1 MERFCDEYSG
11 GIWSFYTLSNGGA
24 FMAPDADSDDKWH
37 LFNSMNGN
45 GAQMSAEAAGIAI
58 CLIEYSHH
66 ACRTECDAMTEHYYR
81 LRDYALQH
89 PEQSLIPQ
97 APALPLTAQRTVKRA
112 LTLLDRHLRETGVAF
127 TSTQAAR
134 DWLKL
139 KMAGL
144 EREEFM
150 VLYLNQQNQLIAHE
164 TLFAGSISS
173 TEVHPREVV
182 KRALYFNAAAVILA
196 HNHPSGDT
204 TPSQADKTITQRLVQ
219 ALQLVDIRVPDHLI
233 VGGTQILSFAE
244 HGLL

>member
-1 MERFCDEYSG
+1 M
-11 GIWSFYTLSNGGA
+11 
-24 FMAPDADSDDKWH
+24 M
-37 LFNSMNGN
+37 
-45 GAQMSAEAAGIAI
+45 
-58 CLIEYSHH
+58 
-66 ACRTECDAMTEHYYR
+66 
-81 LRDYALQH
+81 
-89 PEQSLIPQ
+89 EQSLIPQ
-97 APALPLTAQRTVKRA
+97 ATALPLAAQRTVKRA
-112 LTLLDRHLRETGVAF
+112 LTLLDRHLRETVVAF

-150 VLYLNQQNQLIAHE
+150 VLYLNQQNRLIAHE

-196 HNHPSGDT
+196 HNHPSGDIA
-204 TPSQADKTITQRLVQ
+204 PSQADKPITQRLVQ

-233 VGGTQILSFAE
+233 VGGTQTLSFAE

>member
-1 MERFCDEYSG
+1 M
-11 GIWSFYTLSNGGA
+11 
-24 FMAPDADSDDKWH
+24 M
-37 LFNSMNGN
+37 
-45 GAQMSAEAAGIAI
+45 
-58 CLIEYSHH
+58 
-66 ACRTECDAMTEHYYR
+66 
-81 LRDYALQH
+81 
-89 PEQSLIPQ
+89 EQSLIPLT
-97 APALPLTAQRTVKRA
+97 PVLPLTAQRTVKRA

-150 VLYLNQQNQLIAHE
+150 VLYLNQQNRLIAHE

-182 KRALYFNAAAVILA
+182 KSALYFNAAAVILA

>member
-1 MERFCDEYSG
+1 M
-11 GIWSFYTLSNGGA
+11 I
-24 FMAPDADSDDKWH
+24 
-37 LFNSMNGN
+37 
-45 GAQMSAEAAGIAI
+45 
-58 CLIEYSHH
+58 
-66 ACRTECDAMTEHYYR
+66 
-81 LRDYALQH
+81 
-89 PEQSLIPQ
+89 EQSLIPQ

-150 VLYLNQQNQLIAHE
+150 VLYLNQQNQLIAYE

>member
-1 MERFCDEYSG
+1 M
-11 GIWSFYTLSNGGA
+11 
-24 FMAPDADSDDKWH
+24 M
-37 LFNSMNGN
+37 
-45 GAQMSAEAAGIAI
+45 
-58 CLIEYSHH
+58 
-66 ACRTECDAMTEHYYR
+66 
-81 LRDYALQH
+81 
-89 PEQSLIPQ
+89 EQSLIPQ
-97 APALPLTAQRTVKRA
+97 ATALPLAAQRTVKRA

-150 VLYLNQQNQLIAHE
+150 VLYLNQQNQLITHE
-164 TLFAGSISS
+164 ILFAGSISS

-182 KRALYFNAAAVILA
+182 KRALYFNAAAVLFA

-204 TPSQADKTITQRLVQ
+204 TPSQADKAVTQRLVQ

>member
-1 MERFCDEYSG
+1 M
-11 GIWSFYTLSNGGA
+11 
-24 FMAPDADSDDKWH
+24 M
-37 LFNSMNGN
+37 
-45 GAQMSAEAAGIAI
+45 
-58 CLIEYSHH
+58 
-66 ACRTECDAMTEHYYR
+66 
-81 LRDYALQH
+81 
-89 PEQSLIPQ
+89 EQSLTPQ
-97 APALPLTAQRTVKRA
+97 APVLPLSAQRTVQHA
-112 LTLLDRHLRETGVAF
+112 LALLDRHLRETGVAF
-127 TSTQAAR
+127 TSIQAAR
-134 DWLKL
+134 DWLRL

-150 VLYLNQQNQLIAHE
+150 VLYLNQQNRLIAHE

-182 KRALYFNAAAVILA
+182 KRALYFNAAAVLFA

-204 TPSQADKTITQRLVQ
+204 TPSQADKAVTQRLVQ

>member
-1 MERFCDEYSG
+1 M
-11 GIWSFYTLSNGGA
+11 
-24 FMAPDADSDDKWH
+24 M
-37 LFNSMNGN
+37 
-45 GAQMSAEAAGIAI
+45 
-58 CLIEYSHH
+58 
-66 ACRTECDAMTEHYYR
+66 
-81 LRDYALQH
+81 
-89 PEQSLIPQ
+89 EQSLIPLT
-97 APALPLTAQRTVKRA
+97 PALPLTAQRTVKRA

-127 TSTQAAR
+127 TSTQAAS

-150 VLYLNQQNQLIAHE
+150 VMYLNQQNQLIAYE

-196 HNHPSGDT
+196 HNHPSGNII
-204 TPSQADKTITQRLVQ
+204 PSQADKTITQRLVK
-219 ALQLVDIRVPDHLI
+219 ALHLVDIRVPDHLI
-233 VGGTQILSFAE
+233 VGGAQILSFAE

>member
-1 MERFCDEYSG
+1 M
-11 GIWSFYTLSNGGA
+11 
-24 FMAPDADSDDKWH
+24 M
-37 LFNSMNGN
+37 
-45 GAQMSAEAAGIAI
+45 
-58 CLIEYSHH
+58 
-66 ACRTECDAMTEHYYR
+66 
-81 LRDYALQH
+81 
-89 PEQSLIPQ
+89 EQSLIPLT
-97 APALPLTAQRTVKRA
+97 PVLPLTAQRTIKRA

-127 TSTQAAR
+127 TSTQATR

-150 VLYLNQQNQLIAHE
+150 VLYLNQQNQLIANE

-204 TPSQADKTITQRLVQ
+204 MPSRADKTITQRLVQ

-233 VGGTQILSFAE
+233 VGGTQMLSFAE

>member
-1 MERFCDEYSG
+1 M
-11 GIWSFYTLSNGGA
+11 
-24 FMAPDADSDDKWH
+24 M
-37 LFNSMNGN
+37 
-45 GAQMSAEAAGIAI
+45 
-58 CLIEYSHH
+58 
-66 ACRTECDAMTEHYYR
+66 
-81 LRDYALQH
+81 
-89 PEQSLIPQ
+89 EQSLTPL
-97 APALPLTAQRTVKRA
+97 APVLPLSAQRTVQHA
-112 LTLLDRHLRETGVAF
+112 LALLDRHLRETGVAF

-150 VLYLNQQNQLIAHE
+150 VLYLNQQNQLLAHE
-164 TLFAGSISS
+164 TLFTGTINS

>member
-1 MERFCDEYSG
+1 M
-11 GIWSFYTLSNGGA
+11 
-24 FMAPDADSDDKWH
+24 M
-37 LFNSMNGN
+37 
-45 GAQMSAEAAGIAI
+45 
-58 CLIEYSHH
+58 
-66 ACRTECDAMTEHYYR
+66 
-81 LRDYALQH
+81 
-89 PEQSLIPQ
+89 EQSLIPQ
-97 APALPLTAQRTVKRA
+97 ATALPLAAQRTVKRA

-150 VLYLNQQNQLIAHE
+150 VLYLNQQNRLIAHE

-182 KRALYFNAAAVILA
+182 KRALNFNAAAVILA
-196 HNHPSGDT
+196 HNHPSGDIA
-204 TPSQADKTITQRLVQ
+204 PSQADKAITQRLVQ

-233 VGGTQILSFAE
+233 VGGTQTLSFAE

>member
-1 MERFCDEYSG
+1 M
-11 GIWSFYTLSNGGA
+11 
-24 FMAPDADSDDKWH
+24 M
-37 LFNSMNGN
+37 
-45 GAQMSAEAAGIAI
+45 
-58 CLIEYSHH
+58 
-66 ACRTECDAMTEHYYR
+66 
-81 LRDYALQH
+81 
-89 PEQSLIPQ
+89 EQSLIPL

-164 TLFAGSISS
+164 TLFAGSINS

-182 KRALYFNAAAVILA
+182 KRALFFNAAAVILA

-204 TPSQADKTITQRLVQ
+204 SPSKADKTITQRLVQ

>member
-1 MERFCDEYSG
+1 M
-11 GIWSFYTLSNGGA
+11 
-24 FMAPDADSDDKWH
+24 M
-37 LFNSMNGN
+37 
-45 GAQMSAEAAGIAI
+45 
-58 CLIEYSHH
+58 
-66 ACRTECDAMTEHYYR
+66 
-81 LRDYALQH
+81 
-89 PEQSLIPQ
+89 EQSLIPP

-164 TLFAGSISS
+164 ILFAGSISS

-182 KRALYFNAAAVILA
+182 KHALYFNAAAVILA

-204 TPSQADKTITQRLVQ
+204 TPSQADKIITQRLVQ
-219 ALQLVDIRVPDHLI
+219 ALQLIDIRVPDHLI

>member
-1 MERFCDEYSG
+1 M
-11 GIWSFYTLSNGGA
+11 
-24 FMAPDADSDDKWH
+24 M
-37 LFNSMNGN
+37 
-45 GAQMSAEAAGIAI
+45 
-58 CLIEYSHH
+58 
-66 ACRTECDAMTEHYYR
+66 
-81 LRDYALQH
+81 
-89 PEQSLIPQ
+89 EQSLTPL
-97 APALPLTAQRTVKRA
+97 APVLPLSAQRTVQHA
-112 LTLLDRHLRETGVAF
+112 LALLDRHLRETGVAF

-150 VLYLNQQNQLIAHE
+150 VLYLNQQNQLLAHE
-164 TLFAGSISS
+164 TLFTGTINS

-204 TPSQADKTITQRLVQ
+204 SPSKADKTITQRLVQ

>member
-1 MERFCDEYSG
+1 M
-11 GIWSFYTLSNGGA
+11 
-24 FMAPDADSDDKWH
+24 M
-37 LFNSMNGN
+37 
-45 GAQMSAEAAGIAI
+45 
-58 CLIEYSHH
+58 
-66 ACRTECDAMTEHYYR
+66 
-81 LRDYALQH
+81 
-89 PEQSLIPQ
+89 EQSLTPL
-97 APALPLTAQRTVKRA
+97 APVLPLSVQRTVQHA
-112 LTLLDRHLRETGVAF
+112 LALLDRHLRETGVAF
-127 TSTQAAR
+127 TSTQSAR
-134 DWLKL
+134 DWLRL

-150 VLYLNQQNQLIAHE
+150 VLYLNQQNQLIAYE
-164 TLFAGSISS
+164 TLFTGTINS

-204 TPSQADKTITQRLVQ
+204 TPSQADKAVTQRLVQ

>member
-1 MERFCDEYSG
+1 M
-11 GIWSFYTLSNGGA
+11 
-24 FMAPDADSDDKWH
+24 M
-37 LFNSMNGN
+37 
-45 GAQMSAEAAGIAI
+45 
-58 CLIEYSHH
+58 
-66 ACRTECDAMTEHYYR
+66 
-81 LRDYALQH
+81 
-89 PEQSLIPQ
+89 EQSLIPQ
-97 APALPLTAQRTVKRA
+97 ATALPLAAQRTVKRA

-150 VLYLNQQNQLIAHE
+150 VLYLNQQNRLIAHE

-196 HNHPSGDT
+196 HNHPSGDIA
-204 TPSQADKTITQRLVQ
+204 PSQADKAITQRLVQ

>member
-1 MERFCDEYSG
+1 M
-11 GIWSFYTLSNGGA
+11 
-24 FMAPDADSDDKWH
+24 
-37 LFNSMNGN
+37 
-45 GAQMSAEAAGIAI
+45 
-58 CLIEYSHH
+58 
-66 ACRTECDAMTEHYYR
+66 
-81 LRDYALQH
+81 
-89 PEQSLIPQ
+89 EQSLIPL

-164 TLFAGSISS
+164 TLFAGSINS

-182 KRALYFNAAAVILA
+182 KRALFFNAAAVILA

-204 TPSQADKTITQRLVQ
+204 SPSKADKTITQRLVQ

>member
-1 MERFCDEYSG
+1 M
-11 GIWSFYTLSNGGA
+11 
-24 FMAPDADSDDKWH
+24 
-37 LFNSMNGN
+37 
-45 GAQMSAEAAGIAI
+45 
-58 CLIEYSHH
+58 
-66 ACRTECDAMTEHYYR
+66 
-81 LRDYALQH
+81 
-89 PEQSLIPQ
+89 EQSLSPLSPI
-97 APALPLTAQRTVKRA
+97 LPLTAQRTIKRA

-150 VLYLNQQNQLIAHE
+150 VLYLNQQNQLISHE

-182 KRALYFNAAAVILA
+182 KRALYFNAAAVLFA
-196 HNHPSGDT
+196 HNHPSGDI
-204 TPSQADKTITQRLVQ
+204 TPSQADKTITHRLVQ

-233 VGGTQILSFAE
+233 VGGRQIYSFAE

>member
-1 MERFCDEYSG
+1 M
-11 GIWSFYTLSNGGA
+11 
-24 FMAPDADSDDKWH
+24 M
-37 LFNSMNGN
+37 
-45 GAQMSAEAAGIAI
+45 
-58 CLIEYSHH
+58 
-66 ACRTECDAMTEHYYR
+66 
-81 LRDYALQH
+81 
-89 PEQSLIPQ
+89 EQSLSPLSPI
-97 APALPLTAQRTVKRA
+97 LPLTAQRTIKRA

-144 EREEFM
+144 EREEIM
-150 VLYLNQQNQLIAHE
+150 VLYLNQQNQLISHE

-182 KRALYFNAAAVILA
+182 KRALYFNAAAVLFA
-196 HNHPSGDT
+196 HNHPSGDI

-233 VGGTQILSFAE
+233 VGGRQIYSFAE